1 MASNLVF
8 TLIVMIAAMC
18 AAIVLLVFGILLL
31 ISNLAGWGALT
42 RKYESKSGLSKGALL
57 EEKKQRKAW
66 VGAISFGGMVTARA
80 YEDGLELTTKFPF
93 SPPLFFPWDAIS
105 EYRLKRWYTY
115 PMLDQFVVDGRT
127 VRLTNHLQELKKRKR
142 TPSG

>member
-1 MASNLVF
+1 MIVAMA
-8 TLIVMIAAMC
+8 

-31 ISNLAGWGALT
+31 ISNLAGWGALSHT
-42 RKYESKSGLSKGALL
+42 YESKPETVKGALL

-66 VGAISFGGMVTARA
+66 VGAIRFGGMVTARA

-105 EYRLKRWYTY
+105 DYKRVNWAGRL
-115 PMLDQFVVDGRT
+115 MLDQFAVGGRT
-127 VRLTNHLQELKKRKR
+127 VRLTNHLQELKKKKR
-142 TPSG
+142 QP